1 MMADEKNIQVLHIRT
16 PGAKAKA
23 DAAGRARSK
32 KDKTEPQAESP
43 EIDPPE
49 IDPQAAERPLGHS
62 PASPVAR
69 GFTTFANAIAHMTGR
84 PVTFVLCCLI
94 IVVWA
99 ASGPIF
105 HYSDTWQLIINTGTT
120 IITFLMVFLIQNTQN
135 RDGAA
140 VQAKLDELIR
150 AVEGA
155 RNHFI
160 GIEHLTEEQLEAIR
174 AVCEKDAA
182 EGEVVVAT
190 TTTLKRG
197 SRSTAKGSKQN

>member
-1 MMADEKNIQVLHIRT
+1 MMADEKNIQVLRIRT
-16 PGAKAKA
+16 PGGKAKV
-23 DAAGRARSK
+23 DAAERTRAK
-32 KDKTEPQAESP
+32 KDKTEPQ
-43 EIDPPE
+43 EIDRQGA
-49 IDPQAAERPLGHS
+49 DRPLGHRA
-62 PASPVAR
+62 ASPVAR

-84 PVTFVLCCLI
+84 PVTFVLCCVI
-94 IVVWA
+94 IVAWA

-150 AVEGA
+150 AIEGA

-174 AVCEKDAA
+174 SVCEKDAA

-190 TTTLKRG
+190 ATTKRS
-197 SRSTAKGSKQN
+197 SRNNAKDSQQN